1 MEPFQEIIAIKLAL
15 ERCLGCNSVTTWTRA
30 LVLSD
35 IVWKLYAKE
44 NMLLLWIGLSI
55 RVQENHLKNKFNFIY
70 VINLSMTISSLFPHF
85 KLFGLMVTCVSV
97 AFVVFPVK
105 DHEGVIDEN
114 LQTSSQEHGEH

>member
-1 MEPFQEIIAIKLAL
+1 
-15 ERCLGCNSVTTWTRA
+15 
-30 LVLSD
+30 
-35 IVWKLYAKE
+35 
-44 NMLLLWIGLSI
+44 
-55 RVQENHLKNKFNFIY
+55 
-70 VINLSMTISSLFPHF
+70 MTISSLFPHF